1 MANTHST
8 TRQAAMQRTN
18 QNLARTALA
27 WAAGGFIA
35 TAGIMGALGAHAQS
49 FEAHDT
55 RAPVTYDAG
64 SAAWDDRAN
73 RVVFSGGVV
82 VTQAGLT
89 VRSQR
94 MLVNYTD
101 TDSLEIQRITAS
113 GGVSFVRGNERASG
127 DVAVYD
133 LTKRIV
139 TMAGNVSLARG
150 GDTLNGGRLTINLD
164 TGVSSVDGRASG
176 GGSEVGAEGASGRVT
191 GTFSVPEE

>member
-1 MANTHST
+1 MTDT
-8 TRQAAMQRTN
+8 PMTN
-18 QNLARTALA
+18 AGSRKHNHKSLARIALV

-35 TAGIMGALGAHAQS
+35 TAGIMGTLPGNAQS
-49 FEAHDT
+49 FAAHNT
-55 RAPVTYDAG
+55 RAPVTYNAG

-101 TDSLEIQRITAS
+101 TDSLAIQRITAS

-127 DVAVYD
+127 DTAVYD
-133 LTKRIV
+133 LNSRII
-139 TMAGNVSLARG
+139 TMAGNVKLARG
-150 GDTLNGGRLTINLD
+150 TDTLNGGRLTINLD

-176 GGSEVGAEGASGRVT
+176 GSDALGSEGSSGRVT